1 MKKLTLIVATV
12 TVGVLMASQ
21 ALPGARASGKA
32 EAGITAGG
40 VSGANLI

>member
-21 ALPGARASGKA
+21 AFAWGPGFWKGRGWNYSRGS
-32 EAGITAGG
+32 
-40 VSGANLI
+40 VWSNLI